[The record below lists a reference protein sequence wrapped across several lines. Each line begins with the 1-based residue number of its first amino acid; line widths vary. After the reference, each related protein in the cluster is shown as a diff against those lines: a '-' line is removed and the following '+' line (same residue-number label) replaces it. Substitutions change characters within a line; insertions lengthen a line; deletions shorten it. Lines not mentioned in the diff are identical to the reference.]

1 VDIALL
7 EKQTL
12 SRRIVI
18 NGEYRTR
25 RNNAGFILRHGDN
38 SFVEELQITGAADAV
53 LGEFILRIDG
63 DCESDFDS
71 QRVKAGF
78 TAFKTSAGHN
88 QSQFSLWKVCSSQ
101 RVLLIAS

>member
-1 VDIALL
+1 MDIALL

-38 SFVEELQITGAADAV
+38 SL
-53 LGEFILRIDG
+53 L
-63 DCESDFDS
+63 
-71 QRVKAGF
+71 KN
-78 TAFKTSAGHN
+78 FK
-88 QSQFSLWKVCSSQ
+88 
-101 RVLLIAS
+101 